1 MDFIRHMFREKDP
14 NHILSLL
21 LGAIGNSVQR
31 KIPECPV
38 MRMIIKSVNLLLN
51 PLSRFVFISSE
62 DCPWTEDRPRS
73 TSAARDTLCV
83 ESADPIFRL
92 VQPAGEL

>member
-1 MDFIRHMFREKDP
+1 MDFIRNIFREKDP

-38 MRMIIKSVNLLLN
+38 MTMIIGGL
-51 PLSRFVFISSE
+51 
-62 DCPWTEDRPRS
+62 
-73 TSAARDTLCV
+73 
-83 ESADPIFRL
+83 IFY
-92 VQPAGEL
+92 